1 MKRQPFPSASIVVM
15 IGLLLPAC
23 QMQNWQIPSPES
35 ASHAMLERHPE
46 SVSIRLYIP
55 SYLSEVPSFAKHFP
69 NAPPH
74 RVIDAL
80 KKKVESQNE
89 SNVFEVT
96 EVPPDT
102 GLFCS
107 LRLEELERPGITSVW
122 SGLTMFTAWL
132 IPFYDDSLGY
142 KVTYELF
149 EDAKLKKRYQY
160 LVRGKELQ
168 WVAASL
174 ILPFVSS
181 RWQVVNSKYGNVSE
195 RLLDELLS
203 TSRLFLEDVRHD
215 GIVRVKI

>member
-1 MKRQPFPSASIVVM
+1 
-15 IGLLLPAC
+15 
-23 QMQNWQIPSPES
+23 MQNWEIPSPES
-35 ASHAMLERHPE
+35 ASHAMVERHPE

-55 SYLSEVPSFAKHFP
+55 RYLSEGPSFAKHFP

-80 KKKVESQNE
+80 KKKIESQNE

-107 LRLEELERPGITSVW
+107 LRLEELERPGITGVW
-122 SGLTMFTAWL
+122 SGLTMFTYWL
-132 IPFYDDSLGY
+132 IPFYDDTLGY
-142 KVTYELF
+142 NLTYELF
-149 EDAKLKKRYQY
+149 VDARLKKRYQY

-168 WVAASL
+168 WVAAFL
-174 ILPFVSS
+174 ALPLMSD
-181 RWQVVNSKYGNVSE
+181 RWHIEDPKYGSVSE

-203 TSRLFLEDVRHD
+203 TSRLFLQDARKDGLVRL
-215 GIVRVKI
+215 KM